1 MLTAELAELANPS
14 GDRILS
20 AKNGGKEPHGAT
32 EPAATPE
39 LSFLFVRCD
48 VTTLS

>member
-32 EPAATPE
+32 GFAEIPE
-39 LSFLFVRCD
+39 LDLHFCGAV
-48 VTTLS
+48 